1 MALSKRAQET
11 TNAFCMESLS
21 LFDQASTIVRQASP
35 SGEEVAEMLEG
46 FSLVLAENNSFE
58 YQSYLFGDYGDCA
71 A

>member
-58 YQSYLFGDYGDCA
+58 YHSYLFGDYGDCA

>member
-21 LFDQASTIVRQASP
+21 LYDQASTIVRKALP
-35 SGEEVAEMLEG
+35 SGEEVTEILDG
-46 FSLVLAENNSFE
+46 FTLVLSENSSFE
-58 YQSYLFGDYGDCA
+58 YHSYLFGDYVDCA